1 MAMLVSGMMTTN
13 ESSYLK
19 QEPIT
24 QVVMATTSS
33 QAAVNQLAPATSTPK
48 KKITTNPNVGI
59 ESQVRTYFKDIPL
72 MAEIAYCE
80 SRFRQFDKDG
90 SIFRGKVNNK
100 DVGALQVNEYYH
112 LARSK
117 KLGYDIHT
125 LEGNMKY
132 ARQLYKESG
141 AQPWNSSSPCWMKS
155 EVAKAMFG
163 TKVLAENK

>member
-1 MAMLVSGMMTTN
+1 MLVSGMMASDTAA
-13 ESSYLK
+13 SYLK
-19 QEPIT
+19 EESIT
-24 QVVMATTSS
+24 TPAVTATST
-33 QAAVNQLAPATSTPK
+33 QAAVGQLTVAAT
-48 KKITTNPNVGI
+48 TTKQSVNPNADI
-59 ESQVRTYFKDIPL
+59 ESQVREYFKDIPL

-90 SIFRGKVNNK
+90 SIFRGKVNSK

-112 LARSK
+112 LERSK

-132 ARQLYKESG
+132 SRILYKESG
-141 AQPWNSSSPCWMKS
+141 AQPWNPSSPCWMKS
-155 EVAKAMFG
+155 EVAQAMFG